1 MVATSPDLC
10 GSLDRRLIPGSVPA
24 RSACRPSRR
33 LEQPEFWVP
42 ASPLAEPASYGRRGA
57 PSVTVTIYHD
67 PDCETSR
74 NVLALIRNSGEEPL
88 IVEYLK
94 TPPVWQELAE
104 LARRMGFPIRQLL
117 RRERALYDVLG
128 LDNAGLTDMDLIDA
142 MTEHPALISGPIV
155 VSPLGVRLCVPAEAV
170 LSVLPEAQH
179 GAFSKEN
186 GEKVL
191 DDQGRRVAP
200 GSSA

>member
-1 MVATSPDLC
+1 
-10 GSLDRRLIPGSVPA
+10 
-24 RSACRPSRR
+24 
-33 LEQPEFWVP
+33 
-42 ASPLAEPASYGRRGA
+42 
-57 PSVTVTIYHD
+57 VTVTIYHD